1 MAVNNLLKNF
11 GFDLEDTGFN
21 VFKPIEQAKRPWMAL
36 SYNLLLVVLSYMM
49 SQDFKNTNVQ
59 FCFILI
65 SGFFIYRLWSF
76 VYSAIP
82 KTMKPFP
89 LFNMTSSSFM
99 LMGLTLCNEWRSI
112 MSLIRPQVPT
122 KDCDSEEDFVCTE
135 E

>member
-1 MAVNNLLKNF
+1 MQLFSIMAVNNLLKNF

-49 SQDFKNTNVQ
+49 SQDFKKTNVQ
-59 FCFILI
+59 FSFILI
-65 SGFFIYRLWSF
+65 SGFFVYRLWSF

-99 LMGLTLCNEWRSI
+99 LMGLTICNEWRSI
-112 MSLIRPQVPT
+112 GSLFKP
-122 KDCDSEEDFVCTE
+122 
-135 E
+135 